1 MRDALLFPLL
11 TEGINCDIEKV
22 LIIGGLNLNSAEV
35 S

>member
-11 TEGINCDIEKV
+11 TEGINYNIAEV
-22 LIIGGLNLNSAEV
+22 LIIGGLKLNSAEV